1 MLIFIVSAL
10 LFSLSSNLDNI
21 VVGLAFGIKK
31 IHLNAVSNLTVAVIT
46 TTGTVIAMLFGKW
59 LSGYIPHRIGNDLG
73 AGIIILLG
81 VYFAIQGIVKLLKE
95 KKSGSYA
102 MKSTGEMADVMDA
115 SVQDKDHIR
124 YREIVTVAL
133 GLTFNNLGTGIAAS
147 ITGVSIGLTAV
158 CTFIISL
165 VALWSGFRLGGRVV
179 GPLLGN
185 YAPAVSGVLLV
196 ILGLIEMFW

>member
-59 LSGYIPHRIGNDLG
+59 LSGYIPDRIGNDLG

-81 VYFAIQGIVKLLKE
+81 VYFAIQGIIKLLKE

-102 MKSTGEMADVMDA
+102 MKNTGEMADVMDA

-124 YREIVTVAL
+124 YCEIVTVAL

-147 ITGVSIGLTAV
+147 IT
-158 CTFIISL
+158 C
-165 VALWSGFRLGGRVV
+165 
-179 GPLLGN
+179 LL
-185 YAPAVSGVLLV
+185 YTSRCV
-196 ILGLIEMFW
+196 